1 MKTDITIQDL
11 DHLLRENTYA
21 IDILQGDE
29 SRHVFINSQTLFKKH
44 DLLEQNPELR
54 EQLRQFNEMRLAD
67 AYKKWQLLGNMKNVN
82 IPLEADGEIITVLN
96 AKNSKSQVVL
106 SSEHLYQALKF
117 PEDAIEIQRGILSQ
131 SSSMI
136 AKNITKRY
144 SDRIKDSF
152 RGFNREMPE
161 NNQGATLDVIRIMY
175 QVLLIKLAYKQ
186 NVTEEP
192 DENDFGLALK
202 NTGNKM
208 IVEVAPK
215 QNGRV
220 DTFWGTKI
228 NDDGTLKGRNVMGK
242 LLMFIRDNYLEDIN
256 NNTNNTR
263 IVNIPDDLNL
273 SLLGHRLTVV
283 NSLIQ

>member
-1 MKTDITIQDL
+1 
-11 DHLLRENTYA
+11 
-21 IDILQGDE
+21 
-29 SRHVFINSQTLFKKH
+29 
-44 DLLEQNPELR
+44 
-54 EQLRQFNEMRLAD
+54 
-67 AYKKWQLLGNMKNVN
+67 
-82 IPLEADGEIITVLN
+82 
-96 AKNSKSQVVL
+96 
-106 SSEHLYQALKF
+106 
-117 PEDAIEIQRGILSQ
+117 
-131 SSSMI
+131 MI

-242 LLMFIRDNYLEDIN
+242 LLMFIRDNSLEDIN

-273 SLLGHRLTVV
+273 SLLGHRLTIV